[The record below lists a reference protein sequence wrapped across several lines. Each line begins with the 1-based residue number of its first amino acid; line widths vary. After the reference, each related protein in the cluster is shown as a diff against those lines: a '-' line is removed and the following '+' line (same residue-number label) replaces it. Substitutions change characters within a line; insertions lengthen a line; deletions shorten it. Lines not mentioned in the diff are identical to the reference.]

1 MAVPQQAKP
10 TEPPVRQPTES
21 SVRLFQNDLLEALT
35 HVHPIVPL
43 LVWGPLAVFLLWRS
57 VAVQEL
63 PASGLAAVGVLALVV
78 WTLTEYC
85 LHRFVFHFPA
95 QGRIGKYLVFMFHG
109 VHHAAPRDKTRLVMP
124 PAGGIILL
132 IVLYQVFRLAVPA
145 PWLEPFLA
153 FFIIGYLAYDYIHYA
168 THHFA
173 MRSPLLHFLKVYH
186 LQHHYGAKGVRYGV
200 SSPLWD
206 RVFGTYPADPR
217 ARGG

>member
-1 MAVPQQAKP
+1 MADKVAPNR
-10 TEPPVRQPTES
+10 TEE
-21 SVRLFQNDLLEALT
+21 SVRLFRNDFLEALT

-43 LVWGPLAVFLLWRS
+43 LFWGPVAAYLLWRS
-57 VAVQEL
+57 AAVHNL
-63 PASGLAAVGVLALVV
+63 PAQGLLAIGVLGLFV

-85 LHRFVFHFPA
+85 LHRFVFHYPA
-95 QGRIGKYLVFMFHG
+95 QSRIGKYLVFMFHG

-132 IVLYQVFRLAVPA
+132 AGLYQVFRLAVPA

-186 LQHHYGAKGVRYGV
+186 LQHH
-200 SSPLWD
+200 
-206 RVFGTYPADPR
+206 
-217 ARGG
+217 

>member
-1 MAVPQQAKP
+1 MADDPKTTR
-10 TEPPVRQPTES
+10 TEQ
-21 SVRLFQNDLLEALT
+21 SVRLFRSDFLEALT

-43 LVWGPLAVFLLWRS
+43 LFWGPVAAFLLWRS
-57 VAVQEL
+57 LAVHGL
-63 PASGLAAVGVLALVV
+63 PPPDVLAIGALGLFV

-85 LHRFVFHFPA
+85 LHRFVFHYPA

-124 PAGGIILL
+124 PAGGVILMA
-132 IVLYQVFRLAVPA
+132 VLYQIFRLAVPA
-145 PWLEPFLA
+145 PWIEPFCA
-153 FFIIGYLAYDYIHYA
+153 FFILGYLVYDYLHYA

-173 MRSPLLHFLKVYH
+173 MQSPLLHFLKVYH
-186 LQHHYGAKGVRYGV
+186 LQHHYGAKGLRYGV

-206 RVFGTYPADPR
+206 RVFGTYPANVR

>member
-1 MAVPQQAKP
+1 MSVPQDVKR
-10 TEPPVRQPTES
+10 TEL

-43 LVWGPLAVFLLWRS
+43 LFWGPVAAFLLWRS
-57 VAVQEL
+57 VEVHEL
-63 PASGLAAVGVLALVV
+63 PASGLAAVGVAALVL

-95 QGRIGKYLVFMFHG
+95 RSRLGKYLVFMFHG
-109 VHHAAPRDKTRLVMP
+109 VHHAAPRDRTRLVMP
-124 PAGGIILL
+124 PAGGILL
-132 IVLYQVFRLAVPA
+132 FIVIYQVFRLAVPA
-145 PWLEPFLA
+145 PWIEPFCA
-153 FFIIGYLAYDYIHYA
+153 FFILGYLAYDYIHYA

-173 MRSPLLHFLKVYH
+173 MRPPLLHFLKVYH

-206 RVFGTYPADPR
+206 RVFGTYPANPR
-217 ARGG
+217 ARDG

>member
-1 MAVPQQAKP
+1 MSVPQDAKRA
-10 TEPPVRQPTES
+10 EP

-43 LVWGPLAVFLLWRS
+43 LFWGPVAAFLLWRS

-63 PASGLAAVGVLALVV
+63 PASGLAAIGVLALVV

-95 QGRIGKYLVFMFHG
+95 QGRVGKYLVFMFHG

-186 LQHHYGAKGVRYGV
+186 LQHHYGAKGVRFGV

-206 RVFGTYPADPR
+206 RVFGTYPADS
-217 ARGG
+217 RGRGA